1 VPQVVTPSPEKDR
14 IQSGV
19 VGVVAVVGFVVGVAW
34 PRLLGVKVGPDV
46 PTPGGNSRAALSS
59 DKPAPSGNPA
69 PAAASGAPAASAGA
83 PEEEPGVTNQQRVV
97 VGAGKVTSC
106 RNKKGDKVDECGKVS
121 FDELAKKHLDEL
133 ARCPSALGLEG
144 VVTVAVELNFE
155 KNQLDVQGVKK
166 KSDVP
171 SSTLNGVVR
180 CAGEAFKTLELE
192 GIPPTH
198 PRYVLQYELSF
209 YPPGKDPPAPT
220 EPGAA
225 PADADPGLGTA
236 TVKWEKALIRETP
249 DEGKV
254 VARLPQGTRVKL
266 LEQKDDWYRIES
278 SKAKGWV
285 YRQAIGK

>member
-1 VPQVVTPSPEKDR
+1 VPQVVTPSPDKDR
-14 IQSGV
+14 LQSGV

-46 PTPGGNSRAALSS
+46 PTPGANSRVVPSS
-59 DKPAPSGNPA
+59 DKPGPSA
-69 PAAASGAPAASAGA
+69 SPAATTSAGAATSAGA
-83 PEEEPGVTNQQRVV
+83 PEEEPGVTNQQTVV
-97 VGAGKVTSC
+97 VAAGKVTSC
-106 RNKKGDKVDECGKVS
+106 KNKKGEKVDECGKVT

-180 CAGEAFKTLELE
+180 CAGDAFKTVELE
-192 GIPPTH
+192 GIPHTH
-198 PRYVLQYELSF
+198 SRYVLHYELSF
-209 YPPGKDPPAPT
+209 YPPGKAPPAPI

-225 PADADPGLGTA
+225 QPDADPGLGTA